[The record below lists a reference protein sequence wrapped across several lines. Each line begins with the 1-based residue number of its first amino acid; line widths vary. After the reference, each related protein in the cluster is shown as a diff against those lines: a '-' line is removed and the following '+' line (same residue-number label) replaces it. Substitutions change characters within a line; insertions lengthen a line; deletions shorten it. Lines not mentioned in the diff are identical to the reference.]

1 MKARRPDMRD
11 YFKARIDWHVRGMF
25 ARSARYPA
33 GVVRV
38 TGDVTDREILVKMHD
53 GTVFAW
59 SGGRYATRKIN
70 GCYAPLMPK
79 PISEGAGA

>member
-1 MKARRPDMRD
+1 MRAKRPDMRE
-11 YFKARIDWHVRGMF
+11 YFRARIDWHVRGVF

-38 TGDVTDREILVKMHD
+38 TGDVTDRAVVVTMRD
-53 GTVFAW
+53 GSVFTW

-79 PISEGAGA
+79 PSQEGVGG